1 MNTVLSFLTQNW
13 QRLGL
18 VVPGEAKG
26 LSCVITTPRF
36 RASSHVIFF
45 VLAQGQKAPFLVVKT
60 PRLPGDYIRLDR
72 EATNLQTVHAARE
85 GGFDSIPRLLAY
97 EDYCGHRLLV
107 ETAVAGEMMSY
118 KLRHSPSLPYVQ
130 MATQWLIE
138 LHLATSQPHNN
149 KIQWFDHL
157 IKNSLQHF
165 AETTT
170 LTQAEVSLVARTHE
184 IIDVVQT
191 YNLPSVFEHGDLGPL
206 NIMFSEHQK
215 IGVVDW
221 ELADPNG
228 LPTADL
234 FFLLALASPAWRKA
248 KRNSDYVSAFQQ
260 TFFGKHAWANAY
272 VHQYAEQMR
281 LPIKLLA
288 PLFVLSWTRY
298 LMNLVERLSDT
309 GSGQPQVSTM
319 TMEWLR
325 ANRYYTLWRYAV
337 EQYAELRYS

>member
-18 VVPGEAKG
+18 AMQSEAKG
-26 LSCVITTPRF
+26 LTCVTATPRF

-45 VLAQGQKAPFLVVKT
+45 ILGQGQKNPFLVVKT
-60 PRLPGDYIRLDR
+60 PRLYGDHLRLDR
-72 EATNLQTVHAARE
+72 EATNLKAVHAAHV

-118 KLRHSPSLPYVQ
+118 KLRHSSSLPYVQ

-138 LHLATSQPHNN
+138 LHQATSQPPSQQVQGAGNLLEN
-149 KIQWFDHL
+149 A
-157 IKNSLQHF
+157 LQRF
-165 AETTT
+165 TETTM
-170 LTQAEVSLVARTHE
+170 LTQAEVNLVARTRE
-184 IIDVVQT
+184 IVGVVQT
-191 YNLPSVFEHGDLGPL
+191 YKLPTVFEHGDLGPL
-206 NIMFSEHQK
+206 NVMFSADEK

-221 ELADPNG
+221 ELAEPNG

-248 KRNSDYVSAFQQ
+248 KQNSDYVAAFHQ
-260 TFFGKHAWANAY
+260 TFFGKCAWANVY
-272 VHQYAEQMR
+272 VHQYAEQMK
-281 LPIKLLA
+281 LPTKLLA
-288 PLFVLSWTRY
+288 PLFVLSWARY

-309 GSGQPQVSTM
+309 DSGQQVSTQ

-325 ANRYYTLWRYAV
+325 ANRYYTLWRHAV
-337 EQYAELRYS
+337 EQYAELSYS